1 MVINLFLVQ
10 GEYENTI
17 IIQKSEFICRIY
29 RVNSIQEVNEKLNYI
44 RKKHYDATH
53 NCYAYILDRKDQI
66 KVAKMLDYINE
77 KIDVNN
83 RINDNL
89 FY

>member
-29 RVNSIQEVNEKLNYI
+29 RVNSIQEVN
-44 RKKHYDATH
+44 
-53 NCYAYILDRKDQI
+53 AYYEI
-66 KVAKMLDYINE
+66 
-77 KIDVNN
+77 
-83 RINDNL
+83 
-89 FY
+89 